1 MYKARDNQTF
11 VVSAIV
17 GTIGALGATAASV
30 SSAVATGAAAAGAGV
45 GAGGAAAGFAQG
57 AAGGAAA
64 SLTGAAGGAGLAG
77 SLTTAIPGVSGAA
90 LGAPGVTSTATGI
103 AGAGAAASGIGTA
116 IGLGSQAYQIYG
128 GMQAAEASQ
137 QAEALRKE
145 QMQFE
150 SKQAQLR
157 AMREQQFAMAG
168 IESNEAASGMDVG
181 GGGSSEGARGGAYGT
196 FATNINQARTAERI
210 GLDMFSANADY
221 SQATGNIQLASGFG
235 NFAQNAGM
243 AAGPL
248 FRVGAS
254 LFNPNRYSA

>member
-30 SSAVATGAAAAGAGV
+30 GSAVATGAAAAGAGV

-64 SLTGAAGGAGLAG
+64 SLTGA
-77 SLTTAIPGVSGAA
+77 
-90 LGAPGVTSTATGI
+90 STATGI
-103 AGAGAAASGIGTA
+103 AGAGAAASGLGTA

-128 GMQAAEASQ
+128 GMQAAEASER
-137 QAEALRKE
+137 AEALNRE

-150 SKQAQLR
+150 AKQAELR
-157 AMREQQFAMAG
+157 ARRQQQTTMAS
-168 IESNEAASGMDVG
+168 IESNEANSGMNVG
-181 GGGSSEGARGGAYGT
+181 YGGSSEGARGGAYGT
-196 FATNINQARTAERI
+196 FATNINQTRTAERI
-210 GLDMFSANADY
+210 GLDMFAANADY
-221 SQATGNIQLASGFG
+221 SQATGNIAMARGFG
-235 NFAQNAGM
+235 SFAQNAGM